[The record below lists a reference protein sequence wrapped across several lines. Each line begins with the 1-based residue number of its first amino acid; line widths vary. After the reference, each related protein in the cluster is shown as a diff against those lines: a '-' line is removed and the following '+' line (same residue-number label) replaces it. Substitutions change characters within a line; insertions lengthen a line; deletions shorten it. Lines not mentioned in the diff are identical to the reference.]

1 MASNNSSSIH
11 HCGASAQNLVASV
24 LPAILIIELLLGLP
38 GNVMALFVF
47 SKTLR
52 TWRANVMFLFNLVL
66 SDFLLLI
73 SLPFR
78 IDNFMRGESWIFGDA
93 WCRINLFMLSVN
105 RSASIAFMTA
115 VAVDRYFKVA
125 HPHHKINYISTKQAA
140 GIACFIWAVVIS
152 LRIPLLANNLL
163 DKKSNFCR
171 SFSNYEKPT
180 LGIQLHNGVFILEF
194 FLPLLLLVFCSVRIA
209 CILRTRQMDKDKKG
223 KRAIRTVL
231 VIVGVFVLCFFP
243 SIGTGLTALYLKKL
257 GDAYC
262 DAYKF
267 TSQLFSMSIAFTYLN
282 SALDPVIYCFSSSIF
297 RNYLKSVV
305 NRTGIMELQMSR
317 RGSMP
322 SGSDWE
328 WIWDW
333 WVLKCKYRFSF
344 PL

>member
-1 MASNNSSSIH
+1 MTPNDTSK
-11 HCGASAQNLVASV
+11 HCGSSTQDLVATV
-24 LPAILIIELLLGLP
+24 LPPILIIELLLGLP
-38 GNVMALFVF
+38 GNVMALLVF

-52 TWRANVMFLFNLVL
+52 TWRANVMFLVNLVL

-78 IDNFMRGESWIFGDA
+78 IDNFIRRENWVFGDA

-125 HPHHKINYISTKQAA
+125 HPHHKINYISTKQA
-140 GIACFIWAVVIS
+140 GGVACVIWAVVIS
-152 LRIPLLANNLL
+152 LRIPLLANKLL
-163 DKKSNFCR
+163 DKDGNTSLCR
-171 SFSNYEKPT
+171 SFSNYETPT
-180 LGIQLHNGVFILEF
+180 IGIQVHMAVFILEF
-194 FLPLLLLVFCSVRIA
+194 FLPLLLLVFCSVSIS

-243 SIGTGLTALYLKKL
+243 SIGTGLTVLYLKKL
-257 GDAYC
+257 GNEYCQAYT
-262 DAYKF
+262 F
-267 TSQLFSMSIAFTYLN
+267 IGQLFSMSIAFTYLN

-317 RGSMP
+317 RASMP
-322 SGSDWE
+322 SGSD
-328 WIWDW
+328 
-333 WVLKCKYRFSF
+333 
-344 PL
+344 

>member
-1 MASNNSSSIH
+1 MTSNNNSSTVH
-11 HCGASAQNLVASV
+11 HCGVSTQNLVASA
-24 LPAILIIELLLGLP
+24 LPPILIIELLLGLP
-38 GNVMALFVF
+38 GNFMALFVF

-52 TWRANVMFLFNLVL
+52 TWRANVMFLFNLVV

-78 IDNFMRGESWIFGDA
+78 IDNFMRGESWIFGDV

-140 GIACFIWAVVIS
+140 GIACFIWAVVIF
-152 LRIPLLANNLL
+152 LRIPLLANKLL
-163 DKKSNFCR
+163 DETNNSHCR
-171 SFSNYEKPT
+171 SFSNYENPS
-180 LGIQLHNGVFILEF
+180 LGIRLHYAVFTLEF
-194 FLPLLLLVFCSVRIA
+194 FLPLLLLVFCSVSIA
-209 CILRTRQMDKDKKG
+209 CILHTRQMDKDKKG

-231 VIVGVFVLCFFP
+231 VIVGVFVFCFFP
-243 SIGTGLTALYLKKL
+243 SIGTGLTVLYLKKF

-267 TSQLFSMSIAFTYLN
+267 ISQLFSMSIAFTYLN

-305 NRTGIMELQMSR
+305 NRTGIVELQMSR

-322 SGSDWE
+322 SGSD
-328 WIWDW
+328 
-333 WVLKCKYRFSF
+333 
-344 PL
+344 

>member
-1 MASNNSSSIH
+1 MTPNDTSH
-11 HCGASAQNLVASV
+11 HCGSSTQNLVASV
-24 LPAILIIELLLGLP
+24 LPPILIIELLLGVP
-38 GNVMALFVF
+38 GNVMALLVF

-66 SDFLLLI
+66 SDFLLLV

-78 IDNFMRGESWIFGDA
+78 IDNFVRGESWIFGDA
-93 WCRINLFMLSVN
+93 WCRINIFMLSVN

-140 GIACFIWAVVIS
+140 GVACFIWAVVIS
-152 LRIPLLANNLL
+152 LRIPLLANKLL
-163 DKKSNFCR
+163 NMENNISLCR
-171 SFSNYEKPT
+171 SFSNYEKPS
-180 LGIQLHNGVFILEF
+180 LGIRLHYAVFVLEF
-194 FLPLLLLVFCSVRIA
+194 FLPLLLLIFCSVSIA
-209 CILRTRQMDKDKKG
+209 CILRIRQMDKDMKG

-231 VIVGVFVLCFFP
+231 VIVGVFVLCFSP

-257 GDAYC
+257 GDEYCKAYT
-262 DAYKF
+262 F

-282 SALDPVIYCFSSSIF
+282 SALDPVIYCFSSSVF
-297 RNYLKSVV
+297 RNHLKSAV

-322 SGSDWE
+322 SGSD
-328 WIWDW
+328 
-333 WVLKCKYRFSF
+333 
-344 PL
+344 